1 MDLNSLAIVRVVY
14 FMAEVPLT
22 KIITNLRKHG
32 ERLALL
38 NRSVISERFYKQ
50 RNIQNIEQMVIA
62 IFSKPEKYRR
72 QLLSPSF
79 SEYSNRDMTHFI
91 GWYALLLRK

>member
-1 MDLNSLAIVRVVY
+1 
-14 FMAEVPLT
+14 MAEVPLT
-22 KIITNLRKHG
+22 KITNLRKHG
-32 ERLALL
+32 ERLTLL

-79 SEYSNRDMTHFI
+79 SKYSNRDMTHFI

>member
-22 KIITNLRKHG
+22 KIITDLRKHR
-32 ERLALL
+32 ERLTLL

-50 RNIQNIEQMVIA
+50 RKIQNIEKMVIA
-62 IFSKPEKYRR
+62 IFSKPEKYHR
-72 QLLSPSF
+72 
-79 SEYSNRDMTHFI
+79 
-91 GWYALLLRK
+91 

>member
-22 KIITNLRKHG
+22 KIITDLRKHR
-32 ERLALL
+32 ERLTLL

-50 RNIQNIEQMVIA
+50 RNIQNIEQMVIV
-62 IFSKPEKYRR
+62 IFSKPEKYPR
-72 QLLSPSF
+72 
-79 SEYSNRDMTHFI
+79 
-91 GWYALLLRK
+91 

>member
-22 KIITNLRKHG
+22 KIITDLRKHG
-32 ERLALL
+32 ERLTLL

-62 IFSKPEKYRR
+62 IFSKPEKYPR
-72 QLLSPSF
+72 
-79 SEYSNRDMTHFI
+79 
-91 GWYALLLRK
+91 

>member
-22 KIITNLRKHG
+22 KIITDLRKHR
-32 ERLALL
+32 ERLTLL

-50 RNIQNIEQMVIA
+50 RKIQNIEQMVIA
-62 IFSKPEKYRR
+62 IFSKPEIYHR
-72 QLLSPSF
+72 
-79 SEYSNRDMTHFI
+79 
-91 GWYALLLRK
+91 

>member
-14 FMAEVPLT
+14 FVAEVPLT
-22 KIITNLRKHG
+22 KIITDLRKHG
-32 ERLALL
+32 ERLTLL

-62 IFSKPEKYRR
+62 IFGKPEKYHR
-72 QLLSPSF
+72 
-79 SEYSNRDMTHFI
+79 
-91 GWYALLLRK
+91 